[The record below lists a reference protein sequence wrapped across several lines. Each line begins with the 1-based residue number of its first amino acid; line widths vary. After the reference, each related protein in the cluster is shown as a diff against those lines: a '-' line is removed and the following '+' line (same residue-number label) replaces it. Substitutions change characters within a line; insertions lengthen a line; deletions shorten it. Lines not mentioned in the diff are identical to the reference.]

1 MNDTGK
7 QIGGLLIE
15 LWRDLQQPA
24 VLWQIG
30 VLAACFVL
38 AWGFDRWL
46 GQRVASGTEG
56 EAVPEGSARAFGR
69 RGLKRLGLPA
79 AMLLLVLAARP
90 LLAQWHSVNLLS
102 LAIPLLISLMLI
114 RAVMFIVRHSFTA
127 SAPWLAGFERTLAF
141 MVWSVVA
148 LYILGLLPE
157 VIDLM
162 ESVSFSLGKAKLNLW
177 LILQG
182 LGAVLVTLLVALWI
196 SGVIE
201 AKLLSARGLDGNLQ
215 LVFGRLARALL
226 ILLAVLIGLPLV
238 GIDPTMLSVFGG
250 ALGIGL
256 GFGLQKIAANYVSGF
271 IILLDRSIRIGNL
284 VAIGAGTAGIAR
296 GIVTRITTR
305 FTVLRSQAGVE
316 MIVPNEMLVASII
329 TNETFTDPKVRLT
342 TAVQVA
348 YGTDLE
354 RALAVL
360 VAAARGEPRVLADPP
375 PKGFVTAFADSGV
388 NLEIGFWIGDPE
400 EGSLQIKSDIHLA
413 IWQAFKD
420 AGIEIPFP
428 QREVRLIGE

>member
-1 MNDTGK
+1 MNA
-7 QIGGLLIE
+7 GGLLIE
-15 LWRDLQQPA
+15 FWRDLQQPA
-24 VLWQIG
+24 VLWQVA
-30 VLAACFVL
+30 VLAACFLL

-46 GQRVASGTEG
+46 GRRVMSATAGA
-56 EAVPEGSARAFGR
+56 AVPAAEDSARAFGR

-90 LLAQWHSVNLLS
+90 LLAQWHNVNLLT
-102 LAIPLLISLMLI
+102 LAIPLLTSLMLI
-114 RAVMFIVRHSFTA
+114 RAVMFVVRHSFTA

-148 LYILGLLPE
+148 LHILGWLPE
-157 VIDLM
+157 AIALM

-182 LGAVLVTLLVALWI
+182 IGAVLATLLVALWI
-196 SGVIE
+196 SGIIE
-201 AKLLSARGLDGNLQ
+201 ARILAARGLDGNLQ

-238 GIDPTMLSVFGG
+238 GIDLTMLSVFGG
-250 ALGIGL
+250 ALGVGL

-271 IILLDRSIRIGNL
+271 IILLDRSIRIGSL
-284 VAIGAGTAGIAR
+284 VAIGAGTAGAAR

-305 FTVLRSQAGVE
+305 FTLLRSNSGVE
-316 MIVPNEMLVASII
+316 MIVPNEMLVSLVIS
-329 TNETFTDPKVRLT
+329 NETLSDPQVRLAT
-342 TAVQVA
+342 QVQVA

-354 RALAVL
+354 HALAVL
-360 VAAARGEPRVLADPP
+360 VAAAQSQPRVLAEPP
-375 PKGFVTAFADSGV
+375 PLGFVTAFADTGI
-388 NLEIGFWIGDPE
+388 NLELGFWIGDPE

-413 IWQAFKD
+413 IWRDFKA
-420 AGIEIPFP
+420 AGIEIPCA
-428 QREVRLIGE
+428 QHEGRLLP